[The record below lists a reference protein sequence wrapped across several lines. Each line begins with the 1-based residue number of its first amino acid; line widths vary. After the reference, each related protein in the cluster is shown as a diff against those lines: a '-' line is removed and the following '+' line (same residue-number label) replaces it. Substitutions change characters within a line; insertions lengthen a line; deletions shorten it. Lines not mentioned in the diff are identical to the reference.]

1 VKKQKCG
8 GFPNK
13 RCDGV
18 EQAKSPQKLTP
29 PPPPAPEVKTDVLV
43 LSATTLDDAIVD
55 HDIIMVMFFAPW
67 CGSCKALEALYVEA
81 AARLLASGR
90 NAKLAKIDATKETAA
105 AADYG
110 VKAYPTLRLFRDG
123 NMLSTY
129 DGERSADAFVTY
141 MVAEAEA
148 EAPAA
153 DDPGPFRI
161 GNVII

>member
-1 VKKQKCG
+1 
-8 GFPNK
+8 
-13 RCDGV
+13 
-18 EQAKSPQKLTP
+18 
-29 PPPPAPEVKTDVLV
+29 
-43 LSATTLDDAIVD
+43 
-55 HDIIMVMFFAPW
+55 M
-67 CGSCKALEALYVEA
+67 EA

-110 VKAYPTLRLFRDG
+110 VKAYPTLILFRDG

-129 DGERSADAFVTY
+129 DGERSADAFVKY